1 MLANGVSCVVTT
13 NFDFLPA
20 VPAFCEEF
28 LSMLFSVTALFAG
41 TLLSV
46 SIVVDATAPSVD
58 TVRKSV
64 HGIHQGCRHRH
75 RYYLYYNREAEDS
88 STEWFH
94 VMYYVLDEEEVEE
107 EESGGKYPI

>member
-1 MLANGVSCVVTT
+1 MTKIIAIMTVRSNRLTASEMLANGVSCVVTT
-13 NFDFLPA
+13 NFNILPA

-64 HGIHQGCRHRH
+64 HGIHHGCRHRH
-75 RYYLYYNREAEDS
+75 RYYLY
-88 STEWFH
+88 
-94 VMYYVLDEEEVEE
+94 
-107 EESGGKYPI
+107 